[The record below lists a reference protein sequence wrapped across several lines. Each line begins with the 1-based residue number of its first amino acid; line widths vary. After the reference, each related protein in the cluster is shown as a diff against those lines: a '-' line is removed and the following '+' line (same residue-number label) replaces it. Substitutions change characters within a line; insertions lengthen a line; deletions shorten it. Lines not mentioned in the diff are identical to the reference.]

1 MKGECWYGACFNTDG
16 GVILLGVRESN
27 HRFSVQ
33 GVSDADLLMKQI
45 WDAVNNREVV
55 SEDIALTHR
64 GMESKLGL
72 SKATIRTATGILVK
86 HGYLRRVGAAN
97 GGHWELIDQIAL

>member
-1 MKGECWYGACFNTDG
+1 MRVPLCEFPAATRQVYRALC
-16 GVILLGVRESN
+16 
-27 HRFSVQ
+27 
-33 GVSDADLLMKQI
+33 
-45 WDAVNNREVV
+45 
-55 SEDIALTHR
+55 EDITLTHR

-72 SKATIRTATGILVK
+72 SKTTIRTATGILVK